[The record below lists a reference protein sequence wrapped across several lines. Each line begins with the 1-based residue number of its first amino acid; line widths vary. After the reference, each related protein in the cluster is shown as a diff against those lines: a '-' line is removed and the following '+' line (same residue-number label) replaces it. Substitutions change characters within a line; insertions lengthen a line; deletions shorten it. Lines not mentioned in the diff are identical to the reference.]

1 MAEEQLPHPVVVL
14 PPDVLVPEQMPV
26 APPAAAPVVVPAAAP
41 AVENPANAVD
51 AAPQEVIVRQFNS
64 SFTAKFSLIQVLASL
79 VLPSWLFLVGFL
91 VGRDRRQSMLSP
103 RIY

>member
-14 PPDVLVPEQMPV
+14 PPDVPVPEELPV
-26 APPAAAPVVVPAAAP
+26 TPPAAAPVVVPAAAP

-64 SFTAKFSLIQVLASL
+64 SFTPKSSLNQVSR
-79 VLPSWLFLVGFL
+79 VSSFT
-91 VGRDRRQSMLSP
+91 
-103 RIY
+103 